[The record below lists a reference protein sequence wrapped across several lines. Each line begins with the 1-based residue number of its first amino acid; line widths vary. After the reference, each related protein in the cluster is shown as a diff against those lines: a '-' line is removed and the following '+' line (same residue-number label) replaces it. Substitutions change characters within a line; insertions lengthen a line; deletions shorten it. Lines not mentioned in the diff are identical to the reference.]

1 MLPKA
6 AFIQTCYTG
15 GQSLLSVINIA
26 LICIIIL
33 IGLAIKEID
42 IKTMAMICVLM
53 GILNALYKIYEV
65 LINVLC

>member
-1 MLPKA
+1 ML
-6 AFIQTCYTG
+6 
-15 GQSLLSVINIA
+15 LVINIA

-33 IGLAIKEID
+33 IGLVIKEID